1 MRKIEDIKK
10 DIENSKKMIA
20 YLEEHHRTHWWE
32 DKSIYFYPELFSL
45 YAELVEAYVSKFE

>member
-20 YLEEHHRTHWWE
+20 YLEERHRTHWWE